1 MIKTS
6 YLINDPVWIHGIDPS
21 NKLTYGKVIALVDLT
36 YCGYND
42 IHYVIEIQ
50 THIEPLLEIR
60 TWHTMS
66 QDKEGPIGSLRS
78 LSEGLAADNK
88 KIRQTGYVYSED
100 TRYDEHDPTTEEIMA
115 ALEKRVDDL
124 KHKPLQIKDTPKK
137 KKYYPRKKK
146 HETF

>member
-6 YLINDPVWIHGIDPS
+6 YSINDPVWIHGIDPS

-36 YCGYND
+36 NCGYTD
-42 IHYVIEIQ
+42 VHYVIEIP

-78 LSEGLAADNK
+78 LGETLAADNK
-88 KIRQTGYVYSED
+88 KIRQTGYAYSED
-100 TRYDEHDPTTEEIMA
+100 SRYDESDPTTEEIMA